1 VELTPPTERDR
12 VKETTMDQPPFN
24 TLAWFEVAAADVD
37 GAERFY
43 GGLFDWTFAVP
54 PDLAAGGMDYRVTTS
69 PATGEPM
76 GGVVAAPDGEPS
88 HAVFYVLVADV
99 GATAAAA
106 ERLGGSVM
114 AKETAPPAGPA
125 FAMLRDPA
133 GNLFGVFTP
142 PAA

>member
-1 VELTPPTERDR
+1 M
-12 VKETTMDQPPFN
+12 TMSQPPFN
-24 TLAWFEVAAADVD
+24 TLAWFEVAAPDVD

-54 PDLAAGGMDYRVTTS
+54 PDLAAGGLDYRVTTS

-76 GGVVAAPDGEPS
+76 GGVVASADDAPS

-99 GATAAAA
+99 AVTAANA
-106 ERLGGSVM
+106 ERLGGSVV
-114 AKETAPPAGPA
+114 AKETEPPAGPA